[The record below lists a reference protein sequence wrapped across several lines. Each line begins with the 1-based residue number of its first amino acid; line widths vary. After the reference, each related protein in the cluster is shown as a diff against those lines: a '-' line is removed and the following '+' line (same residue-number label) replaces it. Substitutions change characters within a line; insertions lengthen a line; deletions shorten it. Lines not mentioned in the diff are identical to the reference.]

1 MKSFYL
7 MLLLATLPSAM
18 HTTNLEPYN
27 LNEHFFISLNDD
39 LTPPLYQPGDPIRY
53 NIPIYDQHTREIITT
68 ASSVW
73 AYAIYMRMNG
83 LAYFANEI
91 E

>member
-7 MLLLATLPSAM
+7 ILLLAILPSAI
-18 HTTNLEPYN
+18 HTTNLEPYIN
-27 LNEHFFISLNDD
+27 KHLFVSLDDD

-68 ASSVW
+68 ASSVS

-83 LAYFANEI
+83 LAYFVNEI